1 VPHQPAF
8 DGIDIQIADVI
19 ETPNGLLAVG
29 RRWDPETNHPV
40 PQAWLSS
47 SVPMVWLEPASQP
60 GTRVGEGTRFAMG
73 HCGLRSPIDFDGSMW
88 APVDSDP
95 TSLMFDSATGTITL
109 VEPDRARFDS
119 DTGDTVTLARLEG
132 AAAYPLCD

>member
-1 VPHQPAF
+1 M
-8 DGIDIQIADVI
+8 DIQIADVI
-19 ETPNGLLAVG
+19 ETLDGLLAVG